1 MTEGQDTT
9 THRRAPEEPAAV
21 DAGPAPA
28 DNPGGTGG
36 SLVSRLRAHHLIL
49 AVLAVYVASA
59 TVIHP
64 LAPVAISDDWVYARS
79 VEIMFS
85 DRRLE
90 ILPLTVTT
98 LVFQVVWGTFFS
110 VVFGGSFGVL
120 RMSTVVLVLVGA
132 WAFYGL
138 CRQLD
143 ISPARSALGTAV
155 YLFNPLSYSLGFT
168 YMSDPSFTALMISS
182 LYLFVRGLRREDPDF
197 RFVVAASLVASL
209 GFLIRQQGALIPL
222 AVGLY
227 LLLAGRLWP
236 MRRALA
242 LTASVAA
249 IPAVTMA
256 AYYYWVFEIH
266 GVPLYQ
272 RLFVDHIEEVG
283 RRGAMVQVGRLSFI
297 IPMYVGLFVLPLLAG
312 ALVGIRR
319 VARSASWLTWA
330 AVGLVS
336 TVIAVGVFRFG
347 EGRPRMPYIPDF
359 VNASGLGPVQQI
371 RGERPPLV
379 GRDVLTVLTALCAV
393 GAVLFVLVLVARITG
408 RARAG
413 VGVAGLLISVFVRQ
427 GAGTQPSSF
436 SFFNWYLDGLP
447 SPSLDRYL
455 LPLLPLAVVLLLW
468 SLGSVRLWLP
478 VAWALTVAVGLFSVA
493 GTRDMMVRQQAVW
506 DLADEVHASGVPMFK
521 IDGGAAWSGYRLFE
535 YSVTTPIP
543 PPPSDSPWWVW
554 VFAPAVDGTYV
565 VGGRPLPGYDVVRT
579 VPFSSWLEPEPAR
592 LYLLKRQGAVDVP

>member
-1 MTEGQDTT
+1 MTEGHETT
-9 THRRAPEEPAAV
+9 TRRRAPEEPVPAV
-21 DAGPAPA
+21 TVPAPA
-28 DNPGGTGG
+28 DKPGGLAG
-36 SLVSRLRAHHLIL
+36 RFAAPLRVHHPAL
-49 AVLAVYVASA
+49 AVLAVYLASA
-59 TVIHP
+59 TVIQP
-64 LAPVAISDDWVYARS
+64 LVPVAISDDWVYARS

-85 DRRLE
+85 DHRLE

-98 LVFQVVWGTFFS
+98 LVFQVLWGTFFS

-120 RMSTVVLVLVGA
+120 RMSTVALVLVGA
-132 WAFYGL
+132 WAVYGL

-168 YMSDPSFTALMISS
+168 YMSDPSFTALMVSS
-182 LYLFVRGLRREDPDF
+182 LYLSVRGLRREEPDF
-197 RFVVAASLVASL
+197 RFVVAGSFVAALAFLV
-209 GFLIRQQGALIPL
+209 RQQGALIPL

-283 RRGAMVQVGRLSFI
+283 RRGAAVQVGRLSFI

-312 ALVGIRR
+312 AVVGLRR

-336 TVIAVGVFRFG
+336 TVIAVGFVPVRRG
-347 EGRPRMPYIPDF
+347 PPAYAVHPRLPQRLGARPCAADTGNAAAPCGAGRPDR
-359 VNASGLGPVQQI
+359 AHRPVCGGS
-371 RGERPPLV
+371 R
-379 GRDVLTVLTALCAV
+379 AV
-393 GAVLFVLVLVARITG
+393 CPHLAARITG

-413 VGVAGLLISVFVRQ
+413 VGVAGMLIWVLVLQ
-427 GAGTQPSSF
+427 AAGTLPSSF
-436 SFFNWYLDGLP
+436 SFFNWYVDGLP
-447 SPSLDRYL
+447 APSLDRYL

-468 SLGSVRLWLP
+468 ALGS
-478 VAWALTVAVGLFSVA
+478 
-493 GTRDMMVRQQAVW
+493 
-506 DLADEVHASGVPMFK
+506 
-521 IDGGAAWSGYRLFE
+521 
-535 YSVTTPIP
+535 
-543 PPPSDSPWWVW
+543 
-554 VFAPAVDGTYV
+554 
-565 VGGRPLPGYDVVRT
+565 
-579 VPFSSWLEPEPAR
+579 AR
-592 LYLLKRQGAVDVP
+592 LSLPLA